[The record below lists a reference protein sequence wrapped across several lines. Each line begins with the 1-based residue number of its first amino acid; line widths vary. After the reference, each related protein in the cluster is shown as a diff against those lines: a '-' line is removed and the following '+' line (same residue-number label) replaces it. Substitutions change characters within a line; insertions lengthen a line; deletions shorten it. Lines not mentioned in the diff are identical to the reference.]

1 MAAHKRTEIT
11 VETDRVLIIRRSR
24 SIRGWCPACSCEVDM
39 VGLREAEAVTGL
51 TGTSVTRPWPDRQV
65 ARCPRPGR
73 RLAHLSGV
81 AAEVDVTGPRI
92 VTTG

>member
-51 TGTSVTRPWPDRQV
+51 TGQALRDCGRTGRWHVAQGPDGGWLICLESLRK
-65 ARCPRPGR
+65 
-73 RLAHLSGV
+73 SM
-81 AAEVDVTGPRI
+81 
-92 VTTG
+92 